1 MPLSCQDRE
10 PHRVSIL
17 LIHWPCLRHRSS
29 SVKKAE
35 QVTAQFFGGVT
46 GALARL
52 CTACSR
58 AAVGWMSWCSPALEP
73 TQPLPGST
81 RRAVWQTPANS
92 KSCKSSSKSQQ
103 FNSKASGR
111 AWPRRSRVCGLA
123 PSLPCGHWMLP
134 PDREP
139 AVAGTARQQPG
150 RFVPEHICACLM
162 VGVCF
167 FLLTLIIIVTPSI
180 DTQTA
185 RRNNKE
191 CSVPNYSLSTG

>member
-35 QVTAQFFGGVT
+35 PVTAQFFGGVT

-81 RRAVWQTPANS
+81 RRAVWQTPNPANQAPNLS
-92 KSCKSSSKSQQ
+92 
-103 FNSKASGR
+103 NSIPKRQEGPGQGGAGSV
-111 AWPRRSRVCGLA
+111 ALPH
-123 PSLPCGHWMLP
+123 PSP
-134 PDREP
+134 
-139 AVAGTARQQPG
+139 AGTGCSLQTGNRLWQAQQG
-150 RFVPEHICACLM
+150 SSQAALC
-162 VGVCF
+162 
-167 FLLTLIIIVTPSI
+167 
-180 DTQTA
+180 
-185 RRNNKE
+185 
-191 CSVPNYSLSTG
+191 LSTFVLA